1 MNTNQKNILGEL
13 DNRIGANQTGL
24 LFLFD
29 QAGIPTGDVIKLQD
43 LAKLRKASHEK
54 FLDAFYLLYPE
65 TKATASPSAYVYSN
79 RNAEYETYQEMMDRL
94 GLDPNYRYYEDQSN
108 FDSIENKVVSYKTIL
123 TYLGYGVAFAIVAWL
138 LWYFYK
144 KMK

>member
-1 MNTNQKNILGEL
+1 MNTSQKNILGEL

-29 QAGIPTGDVIKLQD
+29 QAGIPTGDVVKLQD

-65 TKATASPSAYVYSN
+65 TKATASPVGVYQNGVESALD
-79 RNAEYETYQEMMDRL
+79 RLERL
-94 GLDPNYRYYEDQSN
+94 GLDPNYQYSTH
-108 FDSIENKVVSYKTIL
+108 IENFESVQDELVSYKTIL